1 MLVVGNTSESEALAF
16 CQEHVIAKLPLMA
29 AAPRKPM
36 QVVKTAGLA
45 KTVYWDCIVESKL
58 EKEDAKDGDDEKE
71 ADGDQPME
79 DLTNEK
85 ADNEES
91 QEGAAGENDGTEE

>member
-1 MLVVGNTSESEALAF
+1 
-16 CQEHVIAKLPLMA
+16 MA
-29 AAPRKPM
+29 PAPIKPM

-45 KTVYWDCIVESKL
+45 QSVYWDCVVESKL
-58 EKEDAKDGDDEKE
+58 EKEDAKDGEDQKD

-91 QEGAAGENDGTEE
+91 QEGAAGENDGTEEQKSGSDDD